1 MKFTSLIFSFLLL
14 AGVVLG
20 QQVERERVVVEIGT
34 GTW

>member
-1 MKFTSLIFSFLLL
+1 MKFFNFLFTLLL
-14 AGVVLG
+14 LTGLVTG